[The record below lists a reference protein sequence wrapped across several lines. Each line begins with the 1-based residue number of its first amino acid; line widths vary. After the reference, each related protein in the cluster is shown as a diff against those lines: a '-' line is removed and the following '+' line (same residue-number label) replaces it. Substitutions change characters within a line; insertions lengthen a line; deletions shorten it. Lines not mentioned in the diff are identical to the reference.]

1 MQYLE
6 PCETEEKVSLGIPA
20 SSRNI
25 AYSYKN
31 CCDKLVYFG
40 HFWFL
45 SELIFPHVKHLL
57 ASAGRQLFVNVV
69 LYLKYWLAEPGC

>member
-6 PCETEEKVSLGIPA
+6 PCDTEEKVSLGIPV
-20 SSRNI
+20 SFRNI

-40 HFWFL
+40 HF
-45 SELIFPHVKHLL
+45 
-57 ASAGRQLFVNVV
+57 
-69 LYLKYWLAEPGC
+69 